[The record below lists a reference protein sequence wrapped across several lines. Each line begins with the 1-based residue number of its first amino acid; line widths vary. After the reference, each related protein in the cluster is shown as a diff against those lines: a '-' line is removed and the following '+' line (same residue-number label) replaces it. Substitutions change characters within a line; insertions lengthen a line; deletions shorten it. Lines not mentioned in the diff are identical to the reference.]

1 MTGAAAERRIDGGE
15 MFFPETARMDSPR
28 YQVIVIRAWREPE
41 GLRIRL
47 LADGSP
53 PRQWVVGSITD
64 ARDVMG
70 ALLAELLTAADHQAT
85 PPHTGD

>member
-1 MTGAAAERRIDGGE
+1 
-15 MFFPETARMDSPR
+15 MDSPR
-28 YQVIVIRAWREPE
+28 YALIVIRAWREPE

-64 ARDVMG
+64 ACDVVG
-70 ALLAELLTAADHQAT
+70 GLLAELLTATDDQT
-85 PPHTGD
+85 RPHTGD